1 MTTGTLNPT
10 RFLQYENRR
19 LLDENDTL
27 RSELEKLHRVFEALM
42 TLQEVSVSVTAQTDV
57 LQLLDRLLESALGSV
72 GAKDGSLLLA
82 DEEKNELAFVVVHGE
97 VREKLMGHRI
107 PIGTGIAGWVAQK
120 RQAVVISNA
129 RLDPRFSPEVD
140 HSFHFH
146 TRSMLCVPVV
156 YASKV
161 LGVIQALNKEDGA
174 EFNRGD
180 LSVLG
185 VVAQL
190 VGESLHRAETAVSE

>member
-19 LLDENDTL
+19 LQDENDTL
-27 RSELEKLHRVFEALM
+27 RGELEKLHRVFEALM

>member
-19 LLDENDTL
+19 LQDENDTL

-42 TLQEVSVSVTAQTDV
+42 TLQEMSVSVTAQTDV

-107 PIGTGIAGWVAQK
+107 SIGTGIAGWVAQK

-156 YASKV
+156 YAGKV

-174 EFNRGD
+174 EFNRAD